1 MQKCGVCNDVI
12 SGVNLVAYSNSLIHH
27 VNNNCVE
34 TYNSVVAKYVGG
46 KRVNFSL
53 RSNLVKI
60 FFGSYFF

>member
-1 MQKCGVCNDVI
+1 MQKCSVWNDLI
-12 SGVNLVAYSNSLIHH
+12 AAVNLVAYHSNSLIHH

-53 RSNLVKI
+53 RGN
-60 FFGSYFF
+60 F